1 MDRNCVKFPM
11 ETKIQIRPMIDEN
24 RKMKIDDFLQMFEEL
39 SNLELRHSLST
50 ETSRQM
56 QNLNGEYASEIK
68 LVIFDLKSSF
78 FNTECFS
85 QMDFVLERVVMS

>member
-11 ETKIQIRPMIDEN
+11 ETIIHIRPMIDEN

-56 QNLNGEYASEIK
+56 
-68 LVIFDLKSSF
+68 
-78 FNTECFS
+78 
-85 QMDFVLERVVMS
+85 